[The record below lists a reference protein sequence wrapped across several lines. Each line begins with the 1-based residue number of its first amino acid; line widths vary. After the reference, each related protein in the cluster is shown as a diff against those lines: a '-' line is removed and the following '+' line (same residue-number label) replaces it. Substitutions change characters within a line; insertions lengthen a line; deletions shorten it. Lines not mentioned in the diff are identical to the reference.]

1 MLHLNFYK
9 VRTGIDIRPL
19 NQGGDEISQIRYDQI
34 LQTIGQKA
42 ELDYISPKVLSIIE
56 KSPVDLGAYT
66 GNQKTLYILVFG
78 IDKERSSW
86 TGSDLKT
93 TFGNMSLPS
102 SIRDIDP
109 DAEKWIGGTNNN
121 ISAEKALFDLRTTK
135 KKG

>member
-9 VRTGIDIRPL
+9 VRTGLDIRPL
-19 NQGGDEISQIRYDQI
+19 NQGGDKVSQIRYDQI

-42 ELDYISPKVLSIIE
+42 ELDYINPTVLTVIE
-56 KSPVDLGAYT
+56 KSPADLGAYN
-66 GNQKTLYILVFG
+66 GNQKTIYILVFG

-93 TFGNMSLPS
+93 TFGNMLLPS
-102 SIRDIDP
+102 SIHNLDP
-109 DAEKWIGGTNNN
+109 DAEPWVGGLENN

-135 KKG
+135 KKN